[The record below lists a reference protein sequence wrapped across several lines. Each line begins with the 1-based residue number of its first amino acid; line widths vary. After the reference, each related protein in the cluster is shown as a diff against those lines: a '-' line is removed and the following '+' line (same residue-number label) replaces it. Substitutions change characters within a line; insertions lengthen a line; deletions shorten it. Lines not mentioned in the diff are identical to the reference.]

1 MQLAWALISPA
12 KGEREGKRKEGR
24 IEENPA
30 PFSLL
35 PWPIIK
41 YSAGRKRERKREREG
56 GTGARLRIM
65 GNNGERSGG
74 LYQWE
79 LAWF

>member
-41 YSAGRKRERKREREG
+41 YSAGRERERESERERERG
-56 GTGARLRIM
+56 RDGSQAE
-65 GNNGERSGG
+65 NNGG
-74 LYQWE
+74 
-79 LAWF
+79 